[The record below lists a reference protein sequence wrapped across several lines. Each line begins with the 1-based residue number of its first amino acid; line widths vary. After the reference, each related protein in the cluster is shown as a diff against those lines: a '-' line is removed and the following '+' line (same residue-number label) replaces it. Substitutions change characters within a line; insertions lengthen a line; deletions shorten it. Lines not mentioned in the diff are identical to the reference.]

1 MNISEAHLTSFKALY
16 KQHFGEELSQEDAL
30 EKALKLVRMMQLIYK
45 PITKKQYRQTIKRQ
59 QQILNL

>member
-1 MNISEAHLTSFKALY
+1 MKISEAQLTTFKALY

-30 EKALKLVRMMQLIYK
+30 EKALKLVRMMQIVYK
-45 PITKKQYRQTIKRQ
+45 PIAKEQYQKVIKRQ